1 MILALIRL
9 NFYRAMA
16 MSDLADWLQ
25 QVPQLSARA
34 VEARE
39 AYLRWIREQQQA
51 AIDAHKAEQRTG
63 DEAV

>member
-1 MILALIRL
+1 MTE
-9 NFYRAMA
+9 
-16 MSDLADWLQ
+16 DLADWLQ

-34 VEARE
+34 VEARD

-51 AIDAHKAEQRTG
+51 AIDAHKGGDEQRTG